1 MAIGALIPI
10 LLQYG
15 IPAGIEGVRFLK
27 ELIEKMNNNPNMTQ
41 AEFNAE
47 WAEMKARYVKAGTA
61 WEDAGANVHP
71 KKS

>member
-15 IPAGIEGVRFLK
+15 IPAGIEGVKFLK

-41 AEFNAE
+41 AEFEAE
-47 WAEMKARYVKAGTA
+47 WAEMKTRYKAAGNK
-61 WEDAGANVHP
+61 WEDAG
-71 KKS
+71 KSPNAKA